1 MINDIIKQRLFR
13 SNLELFPQLNE
24 IYELEL
30 AFAEAEKLSDQELIT
45 RGAYFARVDKQY
57 THHFRMCTGDALLI
71 PNEHSLARR
80 HFFERNQFRTGYGTH
95 GLFPYRGKFHPQMIK
110 GLLNVM
116 GLTPGETVLDPM
128 MGSGTVLIE
137 ASLMGINSL
146 GVDASPFCQFMVQAK
161 SIGLS
166 VPLEPLRSAVQSNA
180 ELLTHFR
187 SVAKSHAVN
196 SQTKG
201 NGAPTGPPENTSLR
215 PEWRI
220 PTVYHYLLLA
230 FLDSAGYAQ
239 RSSRHSPEQQF
250 RQVTERYLFV
260 TEKIQ
265 RAIQDLKLATG
276 TVTALTGDARNL
288 SFEDASV
295 DGILF
300 SPPYS
305 FAVDYVENDSF
316 HLNYLGVDQTALRET
331 MIGLRG
337 RSQREKYEHYRHDME
352 QALAECSRVLRPG
365 RSCTIIIGTNRNQLG
380 KLMNLPPED
389 VPGLDELMIELS
401 SRVGME
407 LERQITRQI
416 LGISNTM
423 RNEEILIFKKT

>member
-1 MINDIIKQRLFR
+1 
-13 SNLELFPQLNE
+13 
-24 IYELEL
+24 
-30 AFAEAEKLSDQELIT
+30 
-45 RGAYFARVDKQY
+45 
-57 THHFRMCTGDALLI
+57 MCAGDALLI

-116 GLTPGETVLDPM
+116 RLKPGETVLDPM

-137 ASLMGINSL
+137 ASLMGINST
-146 GVDASPFCQFMVQAK
+146 GIDASPFCQLMVEAK
-161 SIGLS
+161 AIGLS
-166 VPLEPLRSAVQSNA
+166 VPIEPLRLAIKYNS
-180 ELLTHFR
+180 ELLAHFR
-187 SVAKSHAVN
+187 RSAA
-196 SQTKG
+196 SQTKAHQSGG
-201 NGAPTGPPENTSLR
+201 NGFLTDVPKDSSLPTELHNPK
-215 PEWRI
+215 
-220 PTVYHYLLLA
+220 VYQFLLLA

-265 RAIQDLKLATG
+265 KAIRELGLVTG
-276 TVTALTGDARNL
+276 GITPVTGDARHL
-288 SFEDASV
+288 ALESESI

-316 HLNYLGVDQTALRET
+316 HLTYLGVDQTDLRQR

-337 RSQREKYEHYRHDME
+337 RTQREKFEHYKEDMKA
-352 QALAECSRVLRPG
+352 ALAECARVLRPG
-365 RSCTIIIGTNRNQLG
+365 RFCTIIIGTNRNQLG
-380 KLMNLPPED
+380 KLMNLSPD
-389 VPGLDELMIELS
+389 SVPGLDELMIDLS
-401 SRVGME
+401 GTVGMT
-407 LERQITRQI
+407 LERQMTRQI
-416 LGISNTM
+416 IGISNTM
-423 RNEEILIFKKT
+423 RNEEILLFKKT